1 MCLLHCAPV
10 ELVHSKG
17 MLRSKPYVNQTL
29 TAHPC
34 LAGPET
40 DKTKCK
46 ELPKAAKLRRPA
58 KPAPNSLLAG
68 GELIRVPLAWFLGPL
83 RQAMRLRVRPV
94 TSNTRRKQLSV
105 KMQVPKACF
114 DALMRPLVDKGVE
127 GLALGMFLS
136 CVATS
141 TTPRLLRYNYILN
154 KGSLSD
160 SLFRLEEFDKKPK
173 RFIQP
178 KAGKQIPPALRYK
191 RGLGCARLHLSA
203 AAGARGE
210 LAQTI
215 AMVCGA
221 VLISYREPKAFR
233 AMGTLELKMFVLSM
247 DHNGH
252 ILWPTKFG
260 AKTQAA
266 LRRQARVLLQR
277 MMEDPL
283 YPIHP
288 SMRGALDP
296 NVTSGSMHV
305 YKPPVQKELTQAD
318 SEPDA

>member
-1 MCLLHCAPV
+1 M
-10 ELVHSKG
+10 
-17 MLRSKPYVNQTL
+17 
-29 TAHPC
+29 
-34 LAGPET
+34 
-40 DKTKCK
+40 
-46 ELPKAAKLRRPA
+46 
-58 KPAPNSLLAG
+58 
-68 GELIRVPLAWFLGPL
+68 AWFLGPL

-105 KMQVPKACF
+105 KMQVPKPCF

-127 GLALGMFLS
+127 SLALGMFNS

-141 TTPRLLRYNYILN
+141 ATPRLLRYNYVLN

-160 SLFRLEEFDKKPK
+160 CLFRLEEFDRKPK
-173 RFIQP
+173 RFTMP
-178 KAGKQIPPALRYK
+178 KSGKNAPPEFRYK

-221 VLISYREPKAFR
+221 VIISYKEPKAFR

-247 DHNGH
+247 DHTGH

-260 AKTQAA
+260 AKTQSSYYWASYYF
-266 LRRQARVLLQR
+266 
-277 MMEDPL
+277 D
-283 YPIHP
+283 
-288 SMRGALDP
+288 
-296 NVTSGSMHV
+296 NC
-305 YKPPVQKELTQAD
+305 LTQY
-318 SEPDA
+318 